1 MTSLDD
7 IDDRLRHGRGLGR
20 WVPFVIVGLIG
31 AIAAVVAYRIAADA
45 DDARVRGA
53 MELRAEWRARDFER
67 KLGILA
73 EPVEAMAILLASV
86 GNVSPDLF
94 HRFAAGSH
102 SQADPL
108 RRLAWAP
115 RVVQSGAADS
125 FPVEVEHSFTEIRRL
140 ENVDLAAEPARRSTI
155 ERARDEARPLS
166 TPTLQF
172 FQS

>member
-1 MTSLDD
+1 MTSFGNVDD
-7 IDDRLRHGRGLGR
+7 GLRHGRARGLGH
-20 WVPFVIVGLIG
+20 WVPFVIVGVIG
-31 AIAAVVAYRIAADA
+31 AIAAVVAFRIAADA

-115 RVVQSGAADS
+115 RVGSERRCRCISG
-125 FPVEVEHSFTEIRRL
+125 RG
-140 ENVDLAAEPARRSTI
+140 
-155 ERARDEARPLS
+155 
-166 TPTLQF
+166 
-172 FQS
+172 